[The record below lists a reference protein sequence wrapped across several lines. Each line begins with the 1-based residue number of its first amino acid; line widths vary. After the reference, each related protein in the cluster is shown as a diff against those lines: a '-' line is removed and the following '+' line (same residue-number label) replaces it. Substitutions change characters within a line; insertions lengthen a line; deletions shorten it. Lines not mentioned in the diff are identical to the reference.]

1 MASCSTTYIKYLPHT
16 YALVSFLSLSRK
28 MAFRQTELVNVH
40 VDGILLTTTTALG
53 VFRRS
58 EFIYASHF
66 RTCIG
71 EMFSRMKSTDAV

>member
-1 MASCSTTYIKYLPHT
+1 
-16 YALVSFLSLSRK
+16 